1 MTLEGRFWRQKNQP
15 PTSEKKLRLFFIL
28 YFFKIMILSL
38 KFLLLVW
45 KFSCQPQKYKL
56 DFCTSNGHRVL
67 IYLSFLLFLKEV
79 ALFNVEVAL
88 SRYTLAMACLSL
100 YCKLL
105 INLKKTIIGAKLINH
120 CNYKCYNSKNRHL
133 EF

>member
-1 MTLEGRFWRQKNQP
+1 M
-15 PTSEKKLRLFFIL
+15 
-28 YFFKIMILSL
+28 
-38 KFLLLVW
+38 
-45 KFSCQPQKYKL
+45 
-56 DFCTSNGHRVL
+56 SNGLRVL

-105 INLKKTIIGAKLINH
+105 INLKKL
-120 CNYKCYNSKNRHL
+120 SWVQSR
-133 EF
+133 